1 MLQQFLD
8 KKPLYYD
15 EIDYTRMPRVYQ
27 KIKNKLPNVRT
38 IHIVGTNG
46 KGTTGRFLASS
57 INSQGFKV
65 GHYTSPHILKFNE
78 RIWLNGS
85 SVSDKLLEQAHI
97 LLQQLLS
104 KEDADALSYFEYT
117 TLLAMLL
124 FKECDYVILEAGLGG
139 EFDATAVFDKALT
152 LVTPID
158 FDHEA
163 FLGSSIVE
171 IASTKLNAIQ
181 NNAIIA
187 VQKFS
192 EVKEVAKK
200 LSKDKKLNILE
211 VETLLDT
218 DDYEKIKK
226 ISTNLQLAEYLT
238 QNLQLSIAA
247 LKFFGIKYNI
257 TDFDNAKLFGRL
269 SKIDENIIVD
279 VGHNPLAAE
288 SILKALQGEKYILVY
303 NSYKD
308 KNYKKILSILEPIVE
323 HIEIIE
329 LHDERAESKE
339 LLRSS
344 LYDLG
349 IPFKSFEDIEKGSK
363 YLVFGSFSVVEN
375 FLKKYKKELCYE

>member
-8 KKPLYYD
+8 NKPLYYD

-27 KIKNKLPNVRT
+27 KIKHKLPKVKI
-38 IHIVGTNG
+38 IHLVGTNG
-46 KGTTGRFLASS
+46 KGTTGRFLASALDTK
-57 INSQGFKV
+57 GFYV
-65 GHYTSPHILKFNE
+65 GHYTSPHILEFNE

-85 SVSDKLLEQAHI
+85 CVSDEQLNNTHL

-124 FKECDYVILEAGLGG
+124 FQECDYVVLEAGLGG

-152 LVTPID
+152 LITPID

-163 FLGSSIVE
+163 FLGSNIVE
-171 IASTKLNAIQ
+171 IATTKLNAIQ

-192 EVKEVAKK
+192 EVQDVAKK
-200 LSKDKKLNILE
+200 LSNDKKLNILE
-211 VETLLDT
+211 VETLLDA
-218 DDYEKIKK
+218 DDYKK
-226 ISTNLQLAEYLT
+226 IEQIAQKLQLAEYLT

-247 LKFFGIKYNI
+247 LKFFGIEYDVD
-257 TDFDNAKLFGRL
+257 DFDDARLFGRL

-279 VGHNPLAAE
+279 VGHNPLAAS
-288 SILKALQGEKYILVY
+288 SIRDALIGEKYILVY

-308 KNYKKILSILEPIVE
+308 KNYREILSILKPLIKHV
-323 HIEIIE
+323 EII
-329 LHDERAESKE
+329 DVYDVRAESQE
-339 LLRSS
+339 LLKHT
-344 LYDLG
+344 LEELQ
-349 IPFKSFEDIEKGSK
+349 IEHKVFNSVHNGLK
-363 YLVFGSFSVVEN
+363 YLVFGSFSVVEA
-375 FLKKYKKELCYE
+375 FLNSYKKSCNE

>member
-8 KKPLYYD
+8 NKPLYYD

-27 KIKNKLPNVRT
+27 KIKHKLPKVKI
-38 IHIVGTNG
+38 IHLVGTNG
-46 KGTTGRFLASS
+46 KGTTGRFLASALHTK
-57 INSQGFKV
+57 GFYV
-65 GHYTSPHILKFNE
+65 GHYTSPHILEFNE

-85 SVSDKLLEQAHI
+85 CVSDEQLNNTHL

-124 FKECDYVILEAGLGG
+124 FQECDYVVLEAGLGG

-152 LVTPID
+152 LITPID

-163 FLGSSIVE
+163 FLGSNIVE
-171 IASTKLNAIQ
+171 IATTKLNAIQ

-192 EVKEVAKK
+192 EVQNVAKK
-200 LSKDKKLNILE
+200 LSNDKKLNILE
-211 VETLLDT
+211 VETLLDA
-218 DDYEKIKK
+218 DDYEKIEQIAQK
-226 ISTNLQLAEYLT
+226 LQLAEYLT

-247 LKFFGIKYNI
+247 LKFFGIEYDVD
-257 TDFDNAKLFGRL
+257 DFDDARLFGRL

-279 VGHNPLAAE
+279 VGHNPLAAS
-288 SILKALQGEKYILVY
+288 SIRDALIGEKYILVY

-308 KNYKKILSILEPIVE
+308 KNYREILSILKPLIKHV
-323 HIEIIE
+323 EII
-329 LHDERAESKE
+329 DVYDVRVESQE
-339 LLRSS
+339 LLKHT
-344 LYDLG
+344 LEELQ
-349 IPFKSFEDIEKGSK
+349 IEHKVFNSVHNGLK
-363 YLVFGSFSVVEN
+363 YLVFGSFSVVEA
-375 FLKKYKKELCYE
+375 FLNSYKKSCNE